1 MIYYLN
7 TYGVVLRGYDLGSDE
22 QNKEKYGVWFYTE
35 KECEQYVIDE
45 GYEV

>member
-7 TYGVVLRGYDLGSDE
+7 IHGIVLSGYDLGSFDLNEE
-22 QNKEKYGVWFYTE
+22 QYGVFFYNQ
-35 KECEQYVIDE
+35 KECEQYSIDE

>member
-7 TYGVVLRGYDLGSDE
+7 T
-22 QNKEKYGVWFYTE
+22 YGVWFYTE